1 MFEED
6 ELKKKWSPV
15 QTGETRTNGSS
26 TSRTSINGETDG
38 WDKPTGYSFTAP
50 AEKKDFKF
58 NENEGILS
66 VFKPDEPVYNE
77 DRDERLRR
85 VARVNALGDFMKH
98 LGSFAGAGY
107 APVERRQENKGVL
120 RAFAQLDKMRD
131 LHDAR
136 KEKYDD
142 KVFGLKAQEYA
153 YQRGQHDVDYDREY
167 RRAEKDAD
175 LKFQSDERIRASK
188 EKAYWESKTTR
199 TNTQSS
205 TSKKYGNGDLLNA
218 ELEAR
223 RKRGAGSEKSG
234 GFVYR
239 ATDGE
244 FSLDADRLTQ
254 FYSTLEKN
262 RDEIKKMSDADRKK
276 FGIGDNGAI
285 DKDLEIMIAAL
296 TGKLS
301 LNDNNFKRIASKY
314 IDAYRNSDMM
324 KYVLAG
330 SFEPYEGKPEF
341 VPPASSP
348 YEVTGGGIRNTGTS
362 GGWPSALPPLP
373 HK

>member
-205 TSKKYGNGDLLNA
+205 TSKKYGDGDLLTA
-218 ELEAR
+218 ELDAR
-223 RKRGAGSEKSG
+223 RKRGAGSGKDESFNAYIKGVGNLNISESAQIQIGTRIKDAMLKAGRISG
-234 GFVYR
+234 K
-239 ATDGE
+239 
-244 FSLDADRLTQ
+244 DAAGL
-254 FYSTLEKN
+254 
-262 RDEIKKMSDADRKK
+262 M
-276 FGIGDNGAI
+276 
-285 DKDLEIMIAAL
+285 AAL
-296 TGKLS
+296 TGAGSRNAFQS
-301 LNDNNFKRIASKY
+301 LLGYMRYSDVWDACKQFLDKGMVLTNAEKEGRPTDNN
-314 IDAYRNSDMM
+314 DH
-324 KYVLAG
+324 VL
-330 SFEPYEGKPEF
+330 P
-341 VPPASSP
+341 
-348 YEVTGGGIRNTGTS
+348 GGGQGNGDK
-362 GGWPSALPPLP
+362 PALPGW
-373 HK
+373 